1 MPVTKPKFKGRT
13 REARTREALAEEMK
27 RIEGFIKELS
37 DKLVDPELP
46 LSSTMRLSIRQ
57 NELLAYVRGI
67 RFAIGEE
74 ESPFDLADPE
84 A

>member
-1 MPVTKPKFKGRT
+1 MTATKQKLK
-13 REARTREALAEEMK
+13 ARTGQALTEELK

-37 DKLVDPELP
+37 QKLVDPELP

-57 NELLAYVRGI
+57 NELAAYIRGI

-74 ESPFDLADPE
+74 ESSFDQADPE